1 MPIDEVVADANVLL
15 SAVLG
20 HAALKIFTD
29 FKVKVH
35 VAEFNAAEVE
45 EYLPLMALK
54 YRLPHELV
62 EMNWRLLPLIRH
74 PEGDYIRNYDEA
86 FARMKNRDPEDA
98 HALALSRALRLPLW
112 PNDRDFDA
120 TGVERYSTAGLLG
133 ALERR

>member
-1 MPIDEVVADANVLL
+1 M
-15 SAVLG
+15 S
-20 HAALKIFTD
+20 D

-45 EYLPLMALK
+45 EYLSLMALK

-112 PNDRDFDA
+112 SNDRDFDA
-120 TGVERYSTAGLLG
+120 TGVERYSTAGLLR